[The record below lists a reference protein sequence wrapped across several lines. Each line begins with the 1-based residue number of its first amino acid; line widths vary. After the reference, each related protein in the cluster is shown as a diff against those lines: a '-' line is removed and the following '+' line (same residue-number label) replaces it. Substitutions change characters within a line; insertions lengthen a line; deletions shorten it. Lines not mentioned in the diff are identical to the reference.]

1 MWTNFFIA
9 AASASAALAGL
20 VIVAISVNITRI
32 LEYPHL
38 PARSAATVARLILI
52 LVSSMA
58 ALIPQPN
65 RALGIE
71 TLVFTLTAWYL
82 EIRSNRRGLRAH
94 AEIGRPRFEFLVESI
109 TGEIQ
114 TLPFLLGAILLIAN
128 RPSGYYCT
136 AAGVI
141 ATFIFSTLNVWVF
154 LVEILR

>member
-1 MWTNFFIA
+1 
-9 AASASAALAGL
+9 
-20 VIVAISVNITRI
+20 
-32 LEYPHL
+32 
-38 PARSAATVARLILI
+38 
-52 LVSSMA
+52 MA

-65 RALGIE
+65 HALGVEI
-71 TLVFTLTAWYL
+71 LVFTVAAWYL
-82 EIRSNRRGLRAH
+82 EIRSNRSGFRAH

-114 TLPFLLGAILLIAN
+114 MLPFLLGAILLIVY
-128 RPSGYYCT
+128 RPSGYYCV